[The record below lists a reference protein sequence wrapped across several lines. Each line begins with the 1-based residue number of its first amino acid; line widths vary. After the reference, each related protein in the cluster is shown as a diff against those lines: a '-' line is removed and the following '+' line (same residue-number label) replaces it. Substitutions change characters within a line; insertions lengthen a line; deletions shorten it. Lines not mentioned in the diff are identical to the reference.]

1 MMLDDKYSVL
11 EETAS
16 EGFLRTYRVR
26 REDGPE
32 GRLYWFEVHT
42 PQARTAFHRYK
53 NALKRLE
60 GLEGLIAGVQVSA
73 NPGRY
78 YVFWPASTKFTVKP
92 KKLKPILEALEPF
105 GYTEA
110 EVGAT
115 EEAGR
120 PLVCDLRPQI
130 NPVQV
135 SQDNIPALPPE
146 AGFKPF
152 APAGV
157 AVSKPQ
163 GAALPQPETRPKSKA
178 EVRATPKSSPAV
190 QPVKPGKQRRP
201 PRRYFLNWPG
211 WVPGL
216 ILLAVGGWLVYQ
228 TALRYLNPPEYQLPD
243 LVGKTPT
250 QAYDAVKNL
259 GLKVAFAE
267 GSDPS
272 LPKDQI
278 LEQTPDPGSKVKPGR
293 RLELVINKPKFGLV
307 PTVSGRSL
315 EDAKQALDGAGY
327 TVKGITRISSGDTKD
342 TVLSSLPREGQPLR
356 GGEGVRLLV
365 SSGVRPAP
373 RETLLPDLT
382 GLTEDE
388 AKYILSVAELTPAVT
403 KVASGAPEGTVIGQD
418 PGPGVTLNRETV
430 VRLQVAAQTVASIPK
445 ASPFE
450 PPRLEAPPPP
460 EPAPTPAPDP
470 NASPTEPT
478 LPQPDQGSNPAVPT
492 PSQTPSGPQER
503 RVNITYTLPSQY
515 PTGTVVA
522 IIVQDETEIRT
533 IFEGPVDGGFT
544 LPPQEIIVRGAAS
557 LRVLVNGQQVQDTP
571 L

>member
-1 MMLDDKYSVL
+1 MTVLDDKYSVL

-26 REDGPE
+26 KEDGPE

-60 GLEGLIAGVQVSA
+60 GAEYLIPGVQTSA

-78 YVFWPASTKFTVKP
+78 YVFWPAASKFTVKP

-105 GYTEA
+105 GYQGDDLG
-110 EVGAT
+110 VT

-120 PLVCDLRPQI
+120 PLVCDLKPQI
-130 NPVQV
+130 NPLPI
-135 SQDNIPALPPE
+135 SRDNIPALPGEPGLKPQTLPQTPAAEVAPALGVSKSQLGTARPQPLGTHTPAKPE
-146 AGFKPF
+146 AKT
-152 APAGV
+152 APAKSNPV
-157 AVSKPQ
+157 VKPM
-163 GAALPQPETRPKSKA
+163 K
-178 EVRATPKSSPAV
+178 TPK
-190 QPVKPGKQRRP
+190 P
-201 PRRYFLNWPG
+201 PRPARRYPLNWPG

-216 ILLAVGGWLVYQ
+216 ILLAVGSWLIYGV
-228 TALRYLNPPEYQLPD
+228 ALRYLNPPEYQLPD

-293 RLELVINKPKFGLV
+293 RLELIINKPKFGLV

-315 EDAKQALDGAGY
+315 EDAKQALDSAGY
-327 TVKGITRISSGDTKD
+327 TVKGITRIASGDTKD
-342 TVLSSLPREGQPLR
+342 TVLSSLPREGQPLKS
-356 GGEGVRLLV
+356 GEGVRLLV

-382 GLTEDE
+382 GLSEDE
-388 AKYILSVAELTPAVT
+388 ARYILNVAELTPVVRR
-403 KVASGAPEGTVIGQD
+403 VASGAPEGTVIGQD
-418 PGPGVTLNRETV
+418 PGPGVTLSRETI
-430 VRLQVAAQTVASIPK
+430 VRLQVAAQPAASIPK

-450 PPRLEAPPPP
+450 PPPLEAPPPP
-460 EPAPTPAPDP
+460 P
-470 NASPTEPT
+470 
-478 LPQPDQGSNPAVPT
+478 
-492 PSQTPSGPQER
+492 
-503 RVNITYTLPSQY
+503 
-515 PTGTVVA
+515 
-522 IIVQDETEIRT
+522 
-533 IFEGPVDGGFT
+533 
-544 LPPQEIIVRGAAS
+544 
-557 LRVLVNGQQVQDTP
+557 
-571 L
+571 